1 MEGDGQVVQEDDMGG
16 LEPHTPF
23 DNALAS
29 RLDRGATQRTRL
41 VDALSLVKFISIGSD
56 MIKRNRTWTVSS
68 DLDLRAGELDH

>member
-1 MEGDGQVVQEDDMGG
+1 VVQEDDMGG

-41 VDALSLVKFISIGSD
+41 VDALSPVQFISIGSG
-56 MIKRNRTWTVSS
+56 MIKRSCSWAVSS
-68 DLDLRAGELDH
+68 DLGLRAGELDH